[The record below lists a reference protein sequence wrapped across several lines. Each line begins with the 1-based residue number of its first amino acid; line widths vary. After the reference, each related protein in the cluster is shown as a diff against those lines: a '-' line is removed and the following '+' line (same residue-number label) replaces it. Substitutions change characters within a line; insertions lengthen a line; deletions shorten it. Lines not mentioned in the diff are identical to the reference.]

1 MAGLICPVCKSTL
14 QEQNRESVSIDVC
27 PQCRGVWLDR
37 GELEKLMSVVRSD
50 YTPPPQQTRAQPR
63 RDYDDD
69 DRYRHERPRHHDEYY
84 QKDHRGYPP
93 RKKSKMETIFDIFD

>member
-1 MAGLICPVCKSTL
+1 MSGLTCPICKSTL
-14 QEQNRESVSIDVC
+14 QEQNREGVSIDVC

-50 YTPPPQQTRAQPR
+50 DAPPLQQPR
-63 RDYDDD
+63 RDHRDYDDD
-69 DRYRHERPRHHDEYY
+69 RHRYDRDNRH
-84 QKDHRGYPP
+84 GYPP